1 MKLKR
6 NICRDESGSLEGL
19 PLELIIII
27 LVMGISLPV
36 MWNSA
41 QYYSYQE
48 LENDMI
54 TEIEMFLE
62 EIKEISNSEEG
73 NIRTLDINIEDNL
86 LSEIKYI
93 EIGGKDIEDM
103 KSIRYR
109 IDENTGKVSF
119 NQYLISNFTDEI
131 RSSLLIPHDGGK
143 IFIKKSGVRLHDT
156 NIIEVGIIRE

>member
-131 RSSLLIPHDGGK
+131 RSSLLIPHDGGE
-143 IFIKKSGVRLHDT
+143 IFIKKSGVYLHDT

>member
-6 NICRDESGSLEGL
+6 NIFRDDSGSLEGL

-27 LVMGISLPV
+27 LVMGISMPV
-36 MWNSA
+36 IWNSA

-48 LENDMI
+48 LENDML
-54 TEIEMFLE
+54 TEIEILLE
-62 EIKEISNSEEG
+62 EIKEISNYEEG

-93 EIGGKDIEDM
+93 ETGGKDIEDM

-119 NQYLISNFTDEI
+119 NQYLVSNFTDGI
-131 RSSLLIPHDGGK
+131 RCSLQFPQDGGK
-143 IFIKKSGVRLHDT
+143 IFIKKSGVKLHDT